1 MPATP
6 LIMDVD
12 TGVDDA
18 LALLLAL
25 ASPEVELVGVCTVA
39 GNVPLERTT
48 DNTLRLL
55 QWAGR
60 ADIPVYVGAERP
72 LVRDSVAADDVH
84 GATGLGAAQLPEAR
98 TSPAGDGVE
107 FLLSTLQARPGEV
120 TLVATGPLTNLAR
133 AEARV
138 PNVLR
143 QARQVVV
150 MGGAVG
156 VPGNITPT
164 AEFNFYADPHAVRQV
179 LASEAELVLVGLDIT
194 EQVVLEQ
201 DVLQTCEGVCAA
213 FCRAA
218 CAPVMALGTE
228 LYGLTGMHLHDPVAL
243 GAALWPQLF
252 HTQRLWVDVET
263 TGELTA
269 GQVVVDQRPLVG
281 DQHRRGQ
288 LVACAVEVERERVLE
303 LFAERVLLNYTAS

>member
-6 LIMDVD
+6 LLMDVD

-25 ASPEVELVGVCTVA
+25 SSPEVELIGVSTVA
-39 GNVPLERTT
+39 GNVPLHQTT

-60 ADIPVYVGAERP
+60 ADVPVYAGAERP
-72 LVRDSVAADDVH
+72 LVRDAVAADDVH

-98 TSPAGDGVE
+98 TSSAGDGVE

-133 AEARV
+133 AEARA
-138 PNVLR
+138 PGVLR
-143 QARQVVV
+143 QARQVVI
-150 MGGAVG
+150 MGGAVR

-164 AEFNFYADPHAVRQV
+164 AEFNFYADPHAAHQV
-179 LASEAELVLVGLDIT
+179 LASAAELVLVGLDVT
-194 EQVVLEQ
+194 EQVWLAQ
-201 DVLQTCEGVCAA
+201 TTLQACTGTHAA

-218 CAPVMALGTE
+218 CEPVIAFE
-228 LYGLTGMHLHDPVAL
+228 SAHYGFAGMHVHDPVAL

-252 HTQRLWVDVET
+252 HTQQLWVDVET

-269 GQVVVDQRPLVG
+269 GQVVVDQRALAS
-281 DQHRRGQ
+281 DQERLGRP
-288 LVACAVEVERERVLE
+288 VACAVEVDQVRFLELFTERVLQ
-303 LFAERVLLNYTAS
+303 N

>member
-1 MPATP
+1 
-6 LIMDVD
+6 MDVD

-25 ASPEVELVGVCTVA
+25 SSPEVELVGVSTVA
-39 GNVPLERTT
+39 GNVPLLRTT

-60 ADIPVYVGAERP
+60 ADVSVYVGAERP
-72 LVRDSVAADDVH
+72 LVRNAVAAADVH

-98 TSPAGDGVE
+98 TSPAGDGVG

-133 AEARV
+133 AEAQV
-138 PNVLR
+138 PGVLR
-143 QARQVVV
+143 RARQVVI
-150 MGGAVG
+150 MGGAMR
-156 VPGNITPT
+156 VPGNVTPT
-164 AEFNFYADPHAVRQV
+164 AEFNFYADPHAARQV
-179 LASEAELVLVGLDIT
+179 LASEAELVLVGLDVT
-194 EQVVLEQ
+194 EQVWLEQ
-201 DVLQTCEGVCAA
+201 AALQACTGTRAT

-218 CAPVMALGTE
+218 CEPVIAFE
-228 LYGLTGMHLHDPVAL
+228 SAHYGVAGMHVHDPVAL

-252 HTQRLWVDVET
+252 RTQQLWMDVET

-269 GQVVVDQRPLVG
+269 GQVVVDQRTLAS
-281 DQHRRGQ
+281 DQERLGQ
-288 LVACAVEVERERVLE
+288 PVACAIDVDQARFLELFTERVLQD
-303 LFAERVLLNYTAS
+303 

>member
-1 MPATP
+1 MSATP

-25 ASPEVELVGVCTVA
+25 ASPEVELVGVSTVA
-39 GNVPLERTT
+39 GNVPLHRTT

-60 ADIPVYVGAERP
+60 ADVPVYAGAEQP
-72 LVRDSVAADDVH
+72 LVRDAVAAADVH
-84 GATGLGAAQLPEAR
+84 GATGLGAAQLPAAH

-120 TLVATGPLTNLAR
+120 TLVATGPLTNLAQ

-138 PNVLR
+138 PGVMR
-143 QARQVVV
+143 QARQVVI
-150 MGGAVG
+150 MGGALQ

-164 AEFNFYADPHAVRQV
+164 AEFNFYADPHAARQV
-179 LASEAELVLVGLDIT
+179 LASEAELVLVGLDVT
-194 EQVVLEQ
+194 EQVWLDQ
-201 DVLQTCEGVCAA
+201 TALQAGTGTRAG

-218 CAPVMALGTE
+218 CEPVIAFEAAHYGSAGMHVHDPMALGT
-228 LYGLTGMHLHDPVAL
+228 
-243 GAALWPQLF
+243 ALWPQLF
-252 HTQRLWVDVET
+252 RTQQLWVDVET
-263 TGELTA
+263 VGELTA
-269 GQVVVDQRPLVG
+269 GQVVVDLRALASDQERLGRP
-281 DQHRRGQ
+281 
-288 LVACAVEVERERVLE
+288 VACAMDVEQARFLELFTERVL
-303 LFAERVLLNYTAS
+303 TP

>member
-25 ASPEVELVGVCTVA
+25 SSPEVELVGVSTVA
-39 GNVPLERTT
+39 GNVPLHRTT

-55 QWAGR
+55 QWAGW
-60 ADIPVYVGAERP
+60 DDVPVYAGAERP
-72 LVRDSVAADDVH
+72 LVRDPVAADDVH
-84 GATGLGAAQLPEAR
+84 GASGLGTAQLPKAR

-107 FLLSTLQARPGEV
+107 FLLNTLQSRPGEV
-120 TLVATGPLTNLAR
+120 TLVATGPLTNLAQ
-133 AEARV
+133 AEAQV
-138 PNVLR
+138 PGVLQR
-143 QARQVVV
+143 ARQVVI

-156 VPGNITPT
+156 VPGNVTPA
-164 AEFNFYADPHAVRQV
+164 AEFNFYADPHAARQV
-179 LASEAELVLVGLDIT
+179 LASAAELVLVGLDVT
-194 EQVVLEQ
+194 EQIWLEQ
-201 DVLQTCEGVCAA
+201 AVLQAGTGSRAA

-218 CAPVMALGTE
+218 CEPVIAFE
-228 LYGLTGMHLHDPVAL
+228 SVHYGFAGLHVHDPVAL

-252 HTQRLWVDVET
+252 RTQQLWIDVET

-269 GQVVVDQRPLVG
+269 GQVVVDQRTLAS
-281 DQHRRGQ
+281 DQERSGQ
-288 LVACAVEVERERVLE
+288 PVACAIDVEQERFIELFTERVLQ
-303 LFAERVLLNYTAS
+303 T

>member
-25 ASPEVELVGVCTVA
+25 ASPEVELVGVSTVA
-39 GNVPLERTT
+39 GNVPLHRTT

-60 ADIPVYVGAERP
+60 DDVPVYAGAERP
-72 LVRDSVAADDVH
+72 LVRDAVAADDVH
-84 GATGLGAAQLPEAR
+84 GATGLGAAHLPEAR

-107 FLLSTLQARPGEV
+107 FLLSSLQTRPGEM

-138 PNVLR
+138 PGVLR
-143 QARQVVV
+143 QARQVVL
-150 MGGAVG
+150 MGGAVR

-164 AEFNFYADPHAVRQV
+164 AEFNFYADPHAARQV
-179 LASEAELVLVGLDIT
+179 LASGAELILVGLDVT
-194 EQVVLEQ
+194 DQVWLKQV
-201 DVLQTCEGVCAA
+201 DLQACTGAYAA

-218 CAPVMALGTE
+218 CEPVIAFE
-228 LYGLTGMHLHDPVAL
+228 SAHYGFAGMHVHDPVAL

-252 HTQRLWVDVET
+252 RTQQLWVDVET
-263 TGELTA
+263 SGELTV
-269 GQVVVDQRPLVG
+269 GQVVVDQRALAS
-281 DQHRRGQ
+281 DQERLGRP
-288 LVACAVEVERERVLE
+288 VTCAVEVDQARFLALFTERVL
-303 LFAERVLLNYTAS
+303 AS